1 MAFRGYLEKH
11 HFLSKKFCGY
21 NLGYFW
27 KSLATFCFII
37 WSHWTGSDQHLG
49 LLLDNFSY
57 ILFHHLITLAM
68 AGASILSLF
77 VFSSFGISCWWKSKG
92 LLSHG
97 GRLQISG
104 TSNTWFRFRKSLLL
118 NILQCWLKWT
128 CIPMYTH
135 TSLPT
140 YLPTYIPTY
149 LPTYL
154 HSYLPT

>member
-1 MAFRGYLEKH
+1 MKVLGNKFPYKSNPTILVAFRGYLEKH

-21 NLGYFW
+21 NLGY
-27 KSLATFCFII
+27 
-37 WSHWTGSDQHLG
+37 HLG

-77 VFSSFGISCWWKSKG
+77 IFSSFGISCWWKSKG
-92 LLSHG
+92 LLPHG
-97 GRLQISG
+97 GRLQICG